1 MENRPGWLHAGSAL
15 IRSVLHL
22 DPDTLCDAEWCFQV
36 KMAVWA
42 EGRIAERIGKM
53 LAG

>member
-1 MENRPGWLHAGSAL
+1 MRGWLHAGSAL

-22 DPDTLCDAEWCFQV
+22 DPDAIGDAEWCYQV

-42 EGRIAERIGKM
+42 EQRQARNVARII
-53 LAG
+53 AGE

>member
-1 MENRPGWLHAGSAL
+1 MRGWLHAGSAL

-22 DPDTLCDAEWCFQV
+22 DPDTLTDNEWCYQV

-42 EGRIAERIGKM
+42 EARQAETISKAIAGN
-53 LAG
+53 

>member
-1 MENRPGWLHAGSAL
+1 MHAGSAL

-22 DPDTLCDAEWCFQV
+22 DPDTLSDAEWCYQV

-42 EGRIAERIGKM
+42 EQRQAYNIAKII
-53 LAG
+53 AGE

>member
-1 MENRPGWLHAGSAL
+1 MHAGSAL

-22 DPDTLCDAEWCFQV
+22 DPDTLSDAEWCYQV

-42 EGRIAERIGKM
+42 EARQAEQIAKLLTG
-53 LAG
+53 